1 MKRRPGVMV
10 DPARD
15 RAPLTPWN
23 GETFHLLWP
32 GALSAPVPV
41 PFASDGAGRVSS
53 IDDLGYGFRR
63 VAPLKRGNDYKAIES
78 AN

>member
-1 MKRRPGVMV
+1 MKRLPGVLAG
-10 DPARD
+10 PARYQ
-15 RAPLTPWN
+15 APLPPWN
-23 GETFHLLWP
+23 GETFHLLCP